1 MVRFIC
7 EAAGIPLSKENASYV
22 VDAVMGNFGYGMEY
36 NVVSEQIVAKQWGES
51 LVMAL
56 VITDAN
62 GVDHCSGVISYGPS
76 VYAHSKIDDTKVATI
91 DDVCRWLL
99 AYSQRAIIYLNK

>member
-7 EAAGIPLSKENASYV
+7 GAAGIPLSKDN
-22 VDAVMGNFGYGMEY
+22 
-36 NVVSEQIVAKQWGES
+36 
-51 LVMAL
+51 
-56 VITDAN
+56 T
-62 GVDHCSGVISYGPS
+62 
-76 VYAHSKIDDTKVATI
+76 TATI